1 MIWPA
6 WRNPAPQQSRHTKRG
21 MGRRG
26 LLFVVSAP
34 SGAGKTTLC
43 KEVVSSVP
51 GLWHSVSYTTRK
63 PRPGEQ
69 DGREYRFVDE
79 KAFQDMVQR
88 NEFVEWAQVH
98 GHFYGT
104 PRTML
109 SDKLESGS
117 DVLLE
122 IDVQGA
128 KQVRKK
134 HADAVFIFILPPSL
148 EALESRLAE
157 RGGDTPDEIQRR
169 MQKAREEVWSYREYY
184 YIVINADF
192 KQACKELESIIFA
205 ERTKTKCLDMGW
217 LEENFIREREQRP
230 KRKPAGG
237 SA

>member
-1 MIWPA
+1 M
-6 WRNPAPQQSRHTKRG
+6 
-21 MGRRG
+21 
-26 LLFVVSAP
+26 LFVVSAP

-51 GLWHSVSYTTRK
+51 GLWHSVSYTTRT

-88 NEFVEWAQVH
+88 NEFVEWARVH
-98 GHFYGT
+98 GQFYGT
-104 PRTML
+104 PRTTL
-109 SDKLESGS
+109 ADKLESGS

-128 KQVRKK
+128 KQVRKR
-134 HADAVFIFILPPSL
+134 HPDAVFIFILPPSL

-169 MQKAREEVWSYREYY
+169 MQKAREEVWSYRDYY
-184 YIVINADF
+184 YIVINEDF

-217 LEENFIREREQRP
+217 LEENFIRERDKDRTKTPPKDRP
-230 KRKPAGG
+230 KTKENVNHD
-237 SA
+237 